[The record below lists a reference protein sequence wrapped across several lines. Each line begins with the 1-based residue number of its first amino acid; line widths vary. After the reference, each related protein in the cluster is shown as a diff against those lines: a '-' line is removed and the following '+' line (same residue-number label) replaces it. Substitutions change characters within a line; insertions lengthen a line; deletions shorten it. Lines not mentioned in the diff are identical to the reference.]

1 MPVKRGIATQQI
13 TDRRVDG
20 DPHPLLEEDSAV
32 LAVAEADR
40 LHLLAGL
47 EADEVNPCT
56 LLDNLST
63 CALLIRSFFLRSIC
77 LTLF

>member
-1 MPVKRGIATQQI
+1 M
-13 TDRRVDG
+13 DG

-32 LAVAEADR
+32 LAMAEADR

-63 CALLIRSFFLRSIC
+63 CALLI
-77 LTLF
+77 